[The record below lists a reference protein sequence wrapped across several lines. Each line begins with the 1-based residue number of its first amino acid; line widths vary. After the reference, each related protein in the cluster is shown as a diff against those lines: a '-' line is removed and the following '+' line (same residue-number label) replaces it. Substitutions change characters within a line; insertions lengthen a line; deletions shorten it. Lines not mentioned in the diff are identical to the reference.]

1 MKNILIITDLD
12 GTLIHYKTF
21 EFKSIV
27 PYIDELT
34 SKGVKI
40 VPSSSKCFEEIK
52 YINRDLGLSS
62 VFIVENGSA
71 IYFLKKVFA
80 NKPKNSEEIG
90 DYWRIKLGIDRK
102 NIQTIL
108 MKNNFKKFLK
118 YILFLRNMT
127 RLQQSYYT
135 GLKPDT
141 LDISLKKEFSEPL
154 IWMGTNSDLDEFANS
169 LNEEGISINKGAKLL
184 HLTGLTNKGD
194 AMLELI
200 KQLETAKYF
209 NNEKENL
216 ITTIAIG
223 DSFNDKPMLEL
234 ADYALL
240 IKVPNMKTP
249 QLRKTDNVYHS
260 EKIAPLGWKQTLQ
273 EIDIVKNL
281 Y

>member
-1 MKNILIITDLD
+1 
-12 GTLIHYKTF
+12 
-21 EFKSIV
+21 
-27 PYIDELT
+27 
-34 SKGVKI
+34 
-40 VPSSSKCFEEIK
+40 
-52 YINRDLGLSS
+52 
-62 VFIVENGSA
+62 
-71 IYFLKKVFA
+71 
-80 NKPKNSEEIG
+80 
-90 DYWRIKLGIDRK
+90 
-102 NIQTIL
+102 
-108 MKNNFKKFLK
+108 
-118 YILFLRNMT
+118 
-127 RLQQSYYT
+127 
-135 GLKPDT
+135 
-141 LDISLKKEFSEPL
+141 
-154 IWMGTNSDLDEFANS
+154 MGTNSDLDEFANS